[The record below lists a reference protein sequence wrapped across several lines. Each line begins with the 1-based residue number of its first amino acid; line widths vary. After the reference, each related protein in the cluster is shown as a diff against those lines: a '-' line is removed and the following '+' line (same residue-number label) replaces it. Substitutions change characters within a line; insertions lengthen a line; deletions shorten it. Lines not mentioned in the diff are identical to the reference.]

1 LLQLTTEKGPGWA
14 SRDPCFFGCGG
25 QLNIRQVTDIKELI
39 FYVMMGWLDQD
50 RSHPRPNLV
59 NTWRE
64 YGRDGVT
71 IGKKA

>member
-1 LLQLTTEKGPGWA
+1 L
-14 SRDPCFFGCGG
+14 FFGCGG
-25 QLNIRQVTDIKELI
+25 LLNVHQVADIKELI
-39 FYVMMGWLDQD
+39 FYLMMGLLDQD
-50 RSHPRPNLV
+50 RSHPQPNLV